1 MLVLWGLRVCIT
13 LLKTKTKTRSL
24 TYEIIIIYSITF
36 HAQTSKQLETDNNDS
51 LLFGNL
57 EDVLRACI

>member
-13 LLKTKTKTRSL
+13 LLKTKTRSL